1 MGAVAAALRDRGFT
15 VTGSD
20 ESVYPPMSTF
30 LESKGIALHSGYR
43 PENIP
48 DDAEVIVIGNAMK
61 RGNPEVEAILNCRLY
76 YVSVPE
82 VLKELFL
89 RHRHRVVGRGT

>member
-1 MGAVAAALRDRGFT
+1 MRAAEKKFHFVGICGTAMGAVAAALRDRGFS

-48 DDAEVIVIGNAMK
+48 EDAEVIVIGNAMK
-61 RGNPEVEAILNCRLY
+61 RGNPEVEAILNR
-76 YVSVPE
+76 
-82 VLKELFL
+82 
-89 RHRHRVVGRGT
+89 